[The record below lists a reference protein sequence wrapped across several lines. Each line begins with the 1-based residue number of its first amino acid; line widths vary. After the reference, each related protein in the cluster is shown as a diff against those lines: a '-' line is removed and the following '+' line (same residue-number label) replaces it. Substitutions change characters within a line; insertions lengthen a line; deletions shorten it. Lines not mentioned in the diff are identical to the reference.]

1 MIFVQLKRI
10 SVHGSKE
17 KFPPQRW
24 NEDGEIK
31 KSPGTAS
38 PESLSFKFRGSKTEY
53 PLLLAVSATIEW
65 VKSVESNRL
74 HDGRRTPCGLS
85 KCASS
90 SRSDSRHG
98 RLERRNETIR
108 PITTKILVHNA
119 SYHSQHH
126 SHLIFPYTI
135 LHSVPKHYSIQ
146 DQNGYRLSS
155 VVSRKPRHPD
165 GSIGRQIYP
174 DQQTSIASA
183 TA

>member
-1 MIFVQLKRI
+1 VIFVQLKRI

-98 RLERRNETIR
+98 RPINTPIHFAISITAKPKRLERRNETIR

-135 LHSVPKHYSIQ
+135 LHSVPKH
-146 DQNGYRLSS
+146 
-155 VVSRKPRHPD
+155 
-165 GSIGRQIYP
+165 
-174 DQQTSIASA
+174 
-183 TA
+183 